1 MTFAEIYF
9 LIRFVFEINKFNFKI
24 LLIINSYFSII
35 QVNSLFKF
43 FFEILKQLTAAPI
56 PYSYC
61 H

>member
-35 QVNSLFKF
+35 QVYELIYLFIF
-43 FFEILKQLTAAPI
+43 NI
-56 PYSYC
+56 
-61 H
+61 